1 MPIGSLNP
9 YSTGSNSNL
18 LWRPQV
24 QRYQGVLILILL
36 EITQIIPREGSSV
49 HPWGVLIL
57 ILLEVTQIMSILPR
71 RKGIKV
77 LILILL
83 EVTQILWLSIIYF
96 LLFVLYISHKVLLF
110 NTIRYIP
117 ITFSQMYVLFLRK
130 SIICLANIGLSA

>member
-1 MPIGSLNP
+1 MQVLILILLEVTQILHDTPPNFFRWSLNP
-9 YSTGSNSNL
+9 YSTGSNSNSVNL
-18 LWRPQV
+18 
-24 QRYQGVLILILL
+24 
-36 EITQIIPREGSSV
+36 GSVESTS
-49 HPWGVLIL
+49 VLIL
-57 ILLEVTQIMSILPR
+57 ILLEVTQMNWLQEQVLSFAC
-71 RKGIKV
+71 V